1 MIKHVLTENQAYR
14 LGIPSLV
21 GSEVQ
26 VILYEKHEKHEKPTE
41 LANVPIARDVFL
53 QWSPHWRQSQSRRI
67 IKIKEIINE

>member
-26 VILYEKHEKHEKPTE
+26 VILYEKHEKPTE
-41 LANVPIARDVFL
+41 LANVPIARDVFYNG
-53 QWSPHWRQSQSRRI
+53 RRI
-67 IKIKEIINE
+67 GGNFCLDE